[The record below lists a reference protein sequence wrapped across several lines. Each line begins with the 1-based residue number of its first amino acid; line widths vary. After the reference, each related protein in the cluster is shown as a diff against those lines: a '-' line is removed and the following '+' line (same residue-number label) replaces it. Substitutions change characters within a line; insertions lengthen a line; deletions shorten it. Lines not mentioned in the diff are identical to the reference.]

1 MTILDKYDSSK
12 GSKAFSYFSVITKNW
27 FVHKELRNN
36 KNKTKERLILE
47 TYQRASKK
55 SISQLTSRT
64 YPTGSSKNFGI
75 SFIQS

>member
-12 GSKAFSYFSVITKNW
+12 DLKHSLISQSLQKTGLFIK
-27 FVHKELRNN
+27 LRNN